1 MKSREWKKSTGSQRS
16 FSSPESIQGG
26 IKMSVLSNRAKSLKP
41 SPTLAINAKA
51 KTKQMQGI
59 HVVSFGAGEPDFDTP
74 RNIKAAAIKAIEE
87 GFTKYTPVGG
97 TDDLKDGIIKK
108 FQRDNGLTYKRS
120 EIIAS
125 CGGKHS
131 FYNLATAIFD
141 AGDEVIVPAPYWV
154 SYPPMVAL
162 ANATPIIVETTEK
175 NEFKITPEDLKK
187 AITPKTKAL
196 IINSP
201 SNPTGSAYTKKEL
214 EKIAEIAISKNFFVI
229 SDEIYEKI
237 VYDSF
242 EFTSIASLGEEM
254 KRRTIIVH
262 GVAKTYAMT
271 GWRIGYTAGSEEI
284 ISAMNNI
291 QSQST
296 SNPTSIAKKAYA
308 EALIGPQDD
317 VAKMVAAFTKRRNY
331 IIDRLNKIPGVSCY
345 NPAGA
350 FYAFPNFSSY
360 YGRSYQ
366 GKKISNSTELADFF
380 LDVARVA
387 VVPGVE
393 FGADPFERLSYATSM
408 EDIRE
413 GLDRIEEALK
423 KLT

>member
-1 MKSREWKKSTGSQRS
+1 MT
-16 FSSPESIQGG
+16 
-26 IKMSVLSNRAKSLKP
+26 VLSNRAKGLKP

-51 KTKQMQGI
+51 KSMQAQGI
-59 HVVSFGAGEPDFDTP
+59 HVISFGAGEPDFDTP
-74 RNIKAAAIKAIEE
+74 ENIKQAAKKALDE

-97 TDDLKDGIIKK
+97 IDELKDAIIKK
-108 FQRDNGLTYKRS
+108 FQRDSGLSYKRS
-120 EIIAS
+120 EIIVS

-131 FYNLATAIFD
+131 FYNLAQAIFD
-141 AGDEVIVPAPYWV
+141 QGDEVIIPAPYWV
-154 SYPPMVAL
+154 SYPPMVSL
-162 ANATPIIVETTEK
+162 AGGTPVIVETTEK

-201 SNPTGSAYTKKEL
+201 SNPTGSAYTKREL

-237 VYDSF
+237 VYDGF
-242 EFTSIASLGEEM
+242 EFTSIVSLSEDM
-254 KRRTIIVH
+254 KKRTIIVH

-296 SNPTSIAKKAYA
+296 SNPTSIAQKASV
-308 EALIGPQDD
+308 EALIGPQDE
-317 VAKMVAAFTKRRNY
+317 VRKMVNAFGQRRNY
-331 IIDRLNKIPGVSCY
+331 IVDRLNKMPGVSCY
-345 NPAGA
+345 KPVGA
-350 FYAFPNFSSY
+350 FYVFPNFSSY
-360 YGRSYQ
+360 YGKSYQ
-366 GKKISNSTELADFF
+366 GKKIPNSTNLADFF

-387 VVPGVE
+387 VVPGIE

-413 GLDRIEEALK
+413 GLDRIEEAIN
-423 KLT
+423 KLI

>member
-1 MKSREWKKSTGSQRS
+1 MT
-16 FSSPESIQGG
+16 
-26 IKMSVLSNRAKSLKP
+26 VLSNRAKSLKP

-51 KTKQMQGI
+51 KSMQAQGI
-59 HVVSFGAGEPDFDTP
+59 HVISFGAGEPDFDTP
-74 RNIKAAAIKAIEE
+74 ENIKQAAKKALDE

-97 TDDLKDGIIKK
+97 IDELKDAIIKK
-108 FQRDNGLTYKRS
+108 FHRDSGLSYKRS
-120 EIIAS
+120 EILVS

-131 FYNLATAIFD
+131 FYNLAQAIFD
-141 AGDEVIVPAPYWV
+141 QGDEVIIPAPYWV

-162 ANATPIIVETTEK
+162 ANATPVIVETREK
-175 NEFKITPEDLKK
+175 NDFKITPEELKK
-187 AITPKTKAL
+187 ANTPKTKAL

-214 EKIAEIAISKNFFVI
+214 EKIAEIGISKNFFVI

-237 VYDSF
+237 VYDGF
-242 EFTSIASLGEEM
+242 QFTSIASLNDEI
-254 KRRTIIVH
+254 KKRTIIVH

-296 SNPTSIAKKAYA
+296 SNPTSISQKASV
-308 EALIGPQDD
+308 EALIGPQDE
-317 VAKMVAAFTKRRNY
+317 VGRMVAAFGQRRNY
-331 IIDRLNKIPGVSCY
+331 IVDRLNKIPGVSCY
-345 NPAGA
+345 KPVGA
-350 FYAFPNFSSY
+350 FYVFPNFSSY
-360 YGRSYQ
+360 YGKSYQ
-366 GKKISNSTELADFF
+366 GKKIENSTHLADFF

-408 EDIRE
+408 EDIKE
-413 GLDRIEEALK
+413 GLNRIEEALK
-423 KLT
+423 KLS

>member
-1 MKSREWKKSTGSQRS
+1 
-16 FSSPESIQGG
+16 
-26 IKMSVLSNRAKSLKP
+26 MSVLSNRAKSLKP

-51 KTKQMQGI
+51 KSMQAQGI
-59 HVVSFGAGEPDFDTP
+59 HVISFGAGEPDFDTP
-74 RNIKAAAIKAIEE
+74 ENIKLAAKKALDE
-87 GFTKYTPVGG
+87 GFTKYTAVGG
-97 TDDLKDGIIKK
+97 IDELKDAIINK
-108 FQRDNGLTYKRS
+108 FKRDSYLTYKRS
-120 EIIAS
+120 EIIVS

-131 FYNLATAIFD
+131 FYNLAQAIFD
-141 AGDEVIVPAPYWV
+141 QGDEVIVPAPYWV
-154 SYPPMVAL
+154 SYPPMVTL
-162 ANATPIIVETTEK
+162 ANATPVIVETTEK

-201 SNPTGSAYTKKEL
+201 SNPTGSAYGKKEL

-237 VYDSF
+237 VYDGF
-242 EFTSIASLGEEM
+242 EFISIASLSEEIR
-254 KRRTIIVH
+254 KRTIIVH

-296 SNPTSIAKKAYA
+296 SNPTSIAQKASV
-308 EALIGPQDD
+308 EALIGPQNE
-317 VAKMVAAFTKRRNY
+317 VERMVAAFGQRRNY
-331 IIDRLNKIPGVSCY
+331 IVDRLNKIPGVFCY
-345 NPAGA
+345 KPVGA
-350 FYAFPNFSSY
+350 FYVFPNFSSY
-360 YGRSYQ
+360 YGKSYQ
-366 GKKISNSTELADFF
+366 GKKIENSTHLADFF

-393 FGADPFERLSYATSM
+393 FGADPFERLSFATSM
-408 EDIRE
+408 ENIKE
-413 GLDRIEEALK
+413 GLNRIEESLK
-423 KLT
+423 KLS

>member
-1 MKSREWKKSTGSQRS
+1 MT
-16 FSSPESIQGG
+16 
-26 IKMSVLSNRAKSLKP
+26 VLSNRAKSLKP

-51 KTKQMQGI
+51 KSMQAQGI
-59 HVVSFGAGEPDFDTP
+59 HVISFGAGEPDFDTP
-74 RNIKAAAIKAIEE
+74 QNIKLAAVKAIEE

-97 TDDLKDGIIKK
+97 IDELKDAIIQK
-108 FQRDNGLTYKRS
+108 FQRDNNLTYKRS
-120 EIIAS
+120 QILVS

-131 FYNLATAIFD
+131 FYNLAQAIFD
-141 AGDEVIVPAPYWV
+141 QGDEVIIPAPYWV

-162 ANATPIIVETTEK
+162 ADASPIIVETREE
-175 NEFKITPEDLKK
+175 NGFKVTPEDLKK
-187 AITPKTKAL
+187 AITPKTKAFVL
-196 IINSP
+196 NSP
-201 SNPTGSAYTKKEL
+201 SNPTGSAYTKEDL
-214 EKIAEIAISKNFFVI
+214 EKIVEMAISHNFFVI

-237 VYDSF
+237 VYDGF
-242 EFTSIASLGEEM
+242 KFTSIASLNEEI
-254 KRRTIIVH
+254 KKRTIIVH

-271 GWRIGYTAGSEEI
+271 GWRIGYTAGPEEI

-296 SNPTSIAKKAYA
+296 SNPTSISQKASV
-308 EALIGPQDD
+308 EALIGHQDE
-317 VAKMVAAFTKRRNY
+317 VGKMVSAFEQRRNY
-331 IIDRLNKIPGVSCY
+331 IVDRLNKIEGVFCY
-345 NPAGA
+345 KPIGA
-350 FYAFPNFSSY
+350 FYVFPNFSSY
-360 YGRSYQ
+360 FGKSYQ
-366 GKKISNSTELADFF
+366 GKTIFNSTILADFF

-423 KLT
+423 KLV

>member
-1 MKSREWKKSTGSQRS
+1 MT
-16 FSSPESIQGG
+16 
-26 IKMSVLSNRAKSLKP
+26 VLSNRAKSLKP

-51 KTKQMQGI
+51 KSMQAQGI
-59 HVVSFGAGEPDFDTP
+59 HVISFGAGEPDFDTP
-74 RNIKAAAIKAIEE
+74 QNIKQAAKKALDE

-97 TDDLKDGIIKK
+97 IDELKDAIIKK
-108 FQRDNGLTYKRS
+108 FQRDSGLSYKRS
-120 EIIAS
+120 EIIVS

-131 FYNLATAIFD
+131 FYNLAQAIFD
-141 AGDEVIVPAPYWV
+141 QGDEVIIPAPYWV

-162 ANATPIIVETTEK
+162 AGASPIIVETKEGDD
-175 NEFKITPEDLKK
+175 FKITQESLKG
-187 AITPKTKAL
+187 AITSKTKAL
-196 IINSP
+196 VINSP

-214 EKIAEIAISKNFFVI
+214 EKIAEMAILNNFFII

-237 VYDSF
+237 VYDGF
-242 EFTSIASLGEEM
+242 KFISIASLNEEM
-254 KRRTIIVH
+254 KKRTIIVH

-296 SNPTSIAKKAYA
+296 SNPTSISQKASV
-308 EALIGPQDD
+308 EALIGPQDE
-317 VAKMVAAFTKRRNY
+317 VGKMVSAFLDRRNY
-331 IIDRLNKIPGVSCY
+331 IVNRLNKMEGVSCFK
-345 NPAGA
+345 PIGA
-350 FYAFPNFSSY
+350 FYVFPNFSYY
-360 YGRSYQ
+360 YGKSYQ
-366 GKKISNSTELADFF
+366 GKKIANSTNLADFF

-408 EDIRE
+408 EDIQE
-413 GLDRIEEALK
+413 GLDRIEESLK
-423 KLT
+423 KLV

>member
-1 MKSREWKKSTGSQRS
+1 MT
-16 FSSPESIQGG
+16 
-26 IKMSVLSNRAKSLKP
+26 VLSNRAKSLKP

-51 KTKQMQGI
+51 KSMQAQGI

-74 RNIKAAAIKAIEE
+74 QNIKQAAKKALDE

-97 TDDLKDGIIKK
+97 IDELKDAIIKK
-108 FQRDNGLTYKRS
+108 FQRDSGLSYKRS
-120 EIIAS
+120 EIIVS

-131 FYNLATAIFD
+131 FYNLAQAIFD
-141 AGDEVIVPAPYWV
+141 QGDEVIIPAPYWV

-162 ANATPIIVETTEK
+162 AGASPIIVETKEGDD
-175 NEFKITPEDLKK
+175 FKITQESLKG
-187 AITPKTKAL
+187 AITSKTKAL
-196 IINSP
+196 VINSP

-214 EKIAEIAISKNFFVI
+214 EKIAEMAILNNFFII

-237 VYDSF
+237 VYDGF
-242 EFTSIASLGEEM
+242 KFISIASLNEEM
-254 KRRTIIVH
+254 KKRTIIVH

-296 SNPTSIAKKAYA
+296 SNPTSISQKASV
-308 EALIGPQDD
+308 EALIGPQDE
-317 VAKMVAAFTKRRNY
+317 VGKMVSAFLDRRNY
-331 IIDRLNKIPGVSCY
+331 IVNRLNKMEGVSCFK
-345 NPAGA
+345 PIGA
-350 FYAFPNFSSY
+350 FYVFPNFSYY
-360 YGRSYQ
+360 YGKSYQ
-366 GKKISNSTELADFF
+366 GKKIANSTNLADFF

-408 EDIRE
+408 EDIQE
-413 GLDRIEEALK
+413 GLDRIEESLK
-423 KLT
+423 KLV

>member
-1 MKSREWKKSTGSQRS
+1 MEETM
-16 FSSPESIQGG
+16 SI
-26 IKMSVLSNRAKSLKP
+26 LSNRAKSLKP

-51 KTKQMQGI
+51 KSMQAQGI
-59 HVVSFGAGEPDFDTP
+59 HVISFGAGEPDFDTP
-74 RNIKAAAIKAIEE
+74 ENIKHAAKKAIDE

-97 TDDLKDGIIKK
+97 IDELKDAIINK
-108 FQRDNGLTYKRS
+108 FKRDNGLSYKRS
-120 EIIAS
+120 EILVS

-131 FYNLATAIFD
+131 FYNLAQAIFD
-141 AGDEVIVPAPYWV
+141 QGDEVIVPAPYWV

-162 ANATPIIVETTEK
+162 ANASPVIVGTTEK

-214 EKIAEIAISKNFFVI
+214 EKIAEIAISKNFFII

-237 VYDSF
+237 VYDGF
-242 EFTSIASLGEEM
+242 EFISIASLNDEIR
-254 KRRTIIVH
+254 KRTIIVH

-296 SNPTSIAKKAYA
+296 SNPTSIAQKASV
-308 EALIGPQDD
+308 EALIGLQDE
-317 VAKMVAAFTKRRNY
+317 VRKMVTAFGQRRNY
-331 IIDRLNKIPGVSCY
+331 IVDRLNKIPGVSCY
-345 NPAGA
+345 KPVGA
-350 FYAFPNFSSY
+350 FYVFPNFSSY
-360 YGRSYQ
+360 YGKSYQ
-366 GKKISNSTELADFF
+366 GKKIENSTVLADYF

-393 FGADPFERLSYATSM
+393 FGADPFERLSFATSM
-408 EDIRE
+408 ENIKE

-423 KLT
+423 KLD

>member
-1 MKSREWKKSTGSQRS
+1 MKM
-16 FSSPESIQGG
+16 P
-26 IKMSVLSNRAKSLKP
+26 VLSDRAKSLRP

-51 KTKQMQGI
+51 KAMQAQGI
-59 HVVSFGAGEPDFDTP
+59 QVISFGAGEPDFDTP
-74 RNIKAAAIKAIEE
+74 QNIKDAAKRAIDG

-97 TDDLKDGIIKK
+97 TDELKDAIINK
-108 FQRDNGLTYKRS
+108 FKGDSHLTYKRS
-120 EIIAS
+120 EILVS

-131 FYNLATAIFD
+131 FYNLAQAVFGQ
-141 AGDEVIVPAPYWV
+141 GDEVIIPAPYWV

-162 ANATPIIVETTEK
+162 AGGTPVIVETAEK
-175 NEFKITPEDLKK
+175 NEFKITPEDLNR
-187 AITPKTKAL
+187 ALTPKTKAL
-196 IINSP
+196 VVNSP
-201 SNPTGSAYTKKEL
+201 SNPTGSAYSKKEL
-214 EKIAEIAISKNFFVI
+214 EKIAEIVISKNFFVI

-237 VYDSF
+237 VYDGF
-242 EFTSIASLGEEM
+242 QFTSIASLSDEI
-254 KRRTIIVH
+254 KKKTIIVH

-296 SNPTSIAKKAYA
+296 SNPTSISQKASV
-308 EALIGPQDD
+308 EALAGPQDE
-317 VAKMVAAFTKRRNY
+317 VGKMVSAFAERRNY
-331 IIDRLNKIPGVSCY
+331 IVDRLNKMPGVSCY
-345 NPAGA
+345 KPAGA
-350 FYAFPNFSSY
+350 FYVFPNFSSH
-360 YGRSYQ
+360 YGKSYQ
-366 GKKISNSTELADFF
+366 GKKIENSTRLADFF

-413 GLDRIEEALK
+413 GLNRIEEALK
-423 KLT
+423 KLG

>member
-1 MKSREWKKSTGSQRS
+1 M
-16 FSSPESIQGG
+16 SI
-26 IKMSVLSNRAKSLKP
+26 LSNRAKSLRP

-51 KTKQMQGI
+51 KSMQAQGI
-59 HVVSFGAGEPDFDTP
+59 HVISFGAGEPDFDTP
-74 RNIKAAAIKAIEE
+74 QNIKQAAKKALDD

-97 TDDLKDGIIKK
+97 IDDLKDAIIKK
-108 FQRDNGLTYKRS
+108 FQRDSGLSYKRS
-120 EIIAS
+120 EIIVS

-131 FYNLATAIFD
+131 FYNLAQAIFD
-141 AGDEVIVPAPYWV
+141 QGEEVIIPAPYWV

-162 ANATPIIVETTEK
+162 ANGTPVIVNTTEK
-175 NEFKITPEDLKK
+175 NEFKITPEELKK

-237 VYDSF
+237 VYEGF
-242 EFTSIASLGEEM
+242 EFTSIASLSEEI
-254 KRRTIIVH
+254 KKKTIIVH

-296 SNPTSIAKKAYA
+296 SNPTSISQKASV
-308 EALIGPQDD
+308 EALIGPQNE
-317 VAKMVAAFTKRRNY
+317 VEKMVSAFAQRRNY
-331 IIDRLNKIPGVSCY
+331 IVDRLNKIPGVSCY
-345 NPAGA
+345 KPVGA
-350 FYAFPNFSSY
+350 FYAFPNFSSH
-360 YGRSYQ
+360 YGKSYQ
-366 GKKISNSTELADFF
+366 GKKIENSTHLADFF

-408 EDIRE
+408 EDIKE
-413 GLDRIEEALK
+413 GLNRIEEALK
-423 KLT
+423 KLS

>member
-1 MKSREWKKSTGSQRS
+1 
-16 FSSPESIQGG
+16 
-26 IKMSVLSNRAKSLKP
+26 MSVLSNRAKSLKP

-51 KTKQMQGI
+51 KSMQAQGI
-59 HVVSFGAGEPDFDTP
+59 SVISFGAGEPDFDTP
-74 RNIKAAAIKAIEE
+74 ENIKEAAKKALDA

-97 TDDLKDGIIKK
+97 IDDLKDAIIKK
-108 FQRDNGLTYKRS
+108 FQRDIQVTYKRS
-120 EIIAS
+120 EIIVS

-131 FYNLATAIFD
+131 FYNLAQAIFD
-141 AGDEVIVPAPYWV
+141 QGEEVIIPAPYWV

-162 ANATPIIVETTEK
+162 ANGTPVICETTEK
-175 NEFKITPEDLKK
+175 NEFKITPEELKK

-214 EKIAEIAISKNFFVI
+214 EKIAEVALSKNFFVI

-237 VYDSF
+237 VYDGF
-242 EFTSIASLGEEM
+242 EFVSIASLSEEM
-254 KRRTIIVH
+254 KKKTIIVH

-296 SNPTSIAKKAYA
+296 SNPTSISQKASV
-308 EALIGPQDD
+308 EALIGPQNE
-317 VAKMVAAFTKRRNY
+317 VEKMVSAFAQRRNY
-331 IIDRLNKIPGVSCY
+331 IVDRLNKIPGVSCY
-345 NPAGA
+345 KPVGS
-350 FYAFPNFSSY
+350 FYVFPNFSSY
-360 YGRSYQ
+360 YGKSFQ
-366 GKKISNSTELADFF
+366 GKKIENSTHLADFL
-380 LDVARVA
+380 LDVAKVA

-408 EDIRE
+408 EDIKE
-413 GLDRIEEALK
+413 GLNRIEEALK
-423 KLT
+423 KLN